1 MSIDATARIPTNPR
15 RVVREI
21 PALMSQNALSSIGDG
36 QEELL
41 AAYGRV
47 SSETEEQQESY
58 EAQMEYYTAK
68 FSNKAGINFVGFF
81 GDEGISGKHAHNR
94 EDFQR
99 MLKLCYD
106 GRVTRI
112 VTKSVSRFARNQVEC
127 MKLARDLK
135 NRGITIFFETQGI
148 DTKDEGSFVILSV
161 LASMA
166 EEEIR
171 TLSRNVIFGYLK
183 RYKAGQVNWT
193 GRMLGY
199 EVVKGVFQM
208 IPDEA
213 IIVREIF
220 DLFLKGK
227 SYYQICHILMQ
238 KEIKTVQGKD
248 KWRRG
253 MIEMI
258 LSNEK
263 YYGDVILQ
271 KTYAPDIMLPRRKN
285 DGKRPK
291 FEVQNNHI
299 GIISKTTFDTAQAE
313 IARRT
318 KEAIMLKEKNSKYC
332 SLYPFSGKVICT
344 CNGKFRRFA
353 QTFIKKGVK
362 QTERVWVCTTH
373 QNDRTTCGVK
383 PIKESALERAFVA
396 TLNNLI
402 NNQEMLSDMLGTKI
416 EEVLAGKVIDS
427 RLLAEQLVE
436 AQDELIRI
444 SREVPE
450 GGQARA
456 ELLIEKIQSLQCEIE
471 LAQIDSATQDLTL
484 MRLAEMKKLIK
495 RPLEFFNV
503 DIFTSLIDKVLITS
517 ENDKPSK
524 LHFVFYCGIETIEP
538 VPA

>member
-1 MSIDATARIPTNPR
+1 
-15 RVVREI
+15 
-21 PALMSQNALSSIGDG
+21 
-36 QEELL
+36 
-41 AAYGRV
+41 
-47 SSETEEQQESY
+47 
-58 EAQMEYYTAK
+58 
-68 FSNKAGINFVGFF
+68 
-81 GDEGISGKHAHNR
+81 
-94 EDFQR
+94 
-99 MLKLCYD
+99 
-106 GRVTRI
+106 
-112 VTKSVSRFARNQVEC
+112 
-127 MKLARDLK
+127 
-135 NRGITIFFETQGI
+135 
-148 DTKDEGSFVILSV
+148 
-161 LASMA
+161 MA